1 MTTKG
6 PNMTTQ
12 SASQSAHA
20 YLAFCQQHEGEMLS
34 LLRKMVEI
42 ESPSDDKAGAD
53 RMGAFL
59 AEAFERL
66 GGQVTFYPQEAAGN
80 HVKADFASRA
90 SDGTEAS
97 GGALGK
103 PVLLLGHF
111 DTVWPMGTLAKMP
124 FEIKDGRAFGPGVY
138 DMKAGIA
145 MMIFALR
152 ALKETGA
159 AHRPVTI
166 LLDSDEELGSTTGR
180 PIVESTAKDC
190 EAVLVLEPSQGPQG
204 HLKTARKGV
213 GGTTIRVRGRASHAG
228 VDFEKGHSAIV
239 ELARQLLEIVKFT
252 DLSRGITVNPGVIE
266 GGTRSNVVAAEAW
279 AEVDLRIAHAA
290 DAKELEQKFAALKP
304 FDADCSIELS
314 GGINRLPMERTEGT
328 VRLFNVA
335 REIAA
340 AMGWKLEE
348 ASAGGGSD
356 GNFTSALGIP
366 TLDGLGALGEGAHAS
381 NESVVIQELPQ
392 RTALLAGL
400 IQSL

>member
-1 MTTKG
+1 MTS
-6 PNMTTQ
+6 Q
-12 SASQSAHA
+12 SASQVASA

-42 ESPSDDKAGAD
+42 ESPSDDKAAVD
-53 RMGAFL
+53 RMGSFS

-66 GGQVTFYPQEAAGN
+66 GGQVTFYPQQAAGN
-80 HVKADFASRA
+80 HLKAEFAGGASDRA
-90 SDGTEAS
+90 S
-97 GGALGK
+97 GK

-124 FEIKDGRAFGPGVY
+124 FYMKDGRAFGPGVY

-145 MMIFALR
+145 MMMFALR
-152 ALKETGA
+152 ALKEAGTT
-159 AHRPVTI
+159 HRPVTI
-166 LLDSDEELGSTTGR
+166 LLDTDEEVGSTTGR
-180 PIVESTAKDC
+180 PIVEATAKDC

-204 HLKTARKGV
+204 HLKTSRKGV
-213 GGTTIRVRGRASHAG
+213 GDITIRVRGRASHSG
-228 VDFEKGHSAIV
+228 VDFEKGRSAIV

-252 DLSRGITVNPGVIE
+252 DLSRGITVNPGVIQ
-266 GGTRSNVVAAEAW
+266 GGTRSNVIAAEAW
-279 AEVDLRIAHAA
+279 AEVDLRIASAA
-290 DAKELEQKFAALKP
+290 DAAELQQKFAALKP
-304 FDADCSIELS
+304 FDPDCSIELS
-314 GGINRLPMERTEGT
+314 GGINRPPMERTEGT
-328 VRLFNVA
+328 VRLFSIA

-340 AMGWKLEE
+340 AIGWKLEE
-348 ASAGGGSD
+348 SSTGGGSD

-400 IQSL
+400 IRSL

>member
-1 MTTKG
+1 MTTKA
-6 PNMTTQ
+6 
-12 SASQSAHA
+12 ASQSALAH
-20 YLAFCQQHEGEMLS
+20 LAFCQQHEAEMLS

-42 ESPSDDKAGAD
+42 ESPSDDKAAVD

-66 GGQVTFYPQEAAGN
+66 GAQVTFYPQEAAGN
-80 HVKADFASRA
+80 HLKADFA
-90 SDGTEAS
+90 
-97 GGALGK
+97 GGAFGGNSGK

-111 DTVWPMGTLAKMP
+111 DTVWPMGTLEKMP
-124 FEIKDGRAFGPGVY
+124 FRIEYGRAFGPGVY

-145 MMIFALR
+145 MMMFALR
-152 ALKETGA
+152 ALKESGA

-166 LLDSDEELGSTTGR
+166 LLDTDEEVGSTTGR
-180 PIVESTAKDC
+180 PIVEATAKDC

-204 HLKTARKGV
+204 HLKTSRKGV
-213 GGTTIRVRGRASHAG
+213 GDMTIRVRGRASHSG
-228 VDFEKGHSAIV
+228 VDFEKGRSAIV

-252 DLSRGITVNPGVIE
+252 DLARGITVNPGVIQ
-266 GGTRSNVVAAEAW
+266 GGTRSNVIAAEAW
-279 AEVDLRIAHAA
+279 AEVDLRIARIA

-304 FDADCSIELS
+304 FDPDCSIELS
-314 GGINRLPMERTEGT
+314 GGINRPPMERTEGT
-328 VRLFNVA
+328 VRLFGLA
-335 REIAA
+335 QEIAGG
-340 AMGWKLEE
+340 MGWILEE
-348 ASAGGGSD
+348 SSTGGGSD
-356 GNFTSALGIP
+356 GNFTSALGVP

>member
-1 MTTKG
+1 MTTK
-6 PNMTTQ
+6 
-12 SASQSAHA
+12 ADSQSALA
-20 YLAFCQQHEGEMLS
+20 YLAFCQQHEAEMLS

-42 ESPSDDKAGAD
+42 ESPSDDKAAVN

-59 AEAFERL
+59 AEVFERL

-80 HVKADFASRA
+80 HLKAEFA
-90 SDGTEAS
+90 GGAS
-97 GGALGK
+97 GRADGK

-124 FEIKDGRAFGPGVY
+124 FRMEAGRAFGPGVY

-152 ALKETGA
+152 ALKESGA

-166 LLDSDEELGSTTGR
+166 LLDTDEEVGSTTGR
-180 PIVESTAKDC
+180 PIVEATAKDC

-204 HLKTARKGV
+204 HLKTSRKGV
-213 GGTTIRVRGRASHAG
+213 GDMTIRVRGRASHSG
-228 VDFEKGHSAIV
+228 VDFEKGRSAIV

-252 DLSRGITVNPGVIE
+252 DLARGITVNPGVIQ
-266 GGTRSNVVAAEAW
+266 GGTRSNVIAAEAW
-279 AEVDLRIAHAA
+279 AEVDLRIARAA
-290 DAKELEQKFAALKP
+290 DAAELEKKFAALKP
-304 FDADCSIELS
+304 FDPDCAIELS
-314 GGINRLPMERTEGT
+314 GGINRPPMERTEGT
-328 VRLFNVA
+328 VRLFGMA
-335 REIAA
+335 QEIAA
-340 AMGWKLEE
+340 TMGWKLEE
-348 ASAGGGSD
+348 SSTGGGSD

-381 NESVVIQELPQ
+381 NESVVIRELPQ

-400 IQSL
+400 IQSV